1 MKKSTFLP
9 LGILL
14 LLLFSFQNTSMGQFL
29 SEVPQVAGFTPD
41 HKIVVVDDFKEV
53 EGMIRLGEA
62 FSKARGTFSYSLAFG
77 IYPSMNSVHERALRK
92 LKAEASMR
100 GASHIYVK
108 SVAHNGGIGRFV
120 SYVATFYR
128 AEPIDI
134 AKAKTLIAGN
144 EFLVMNTATFNRNR
158 YKPKVKAQDLLRVKE
173 AFRDT
178 EENGGRLFTMGLI
191 GERSKEKTVKAYKR
205 GVDAQIE
212 GGPDDYFYE
221 VIGVNDDFI
230 LVAETERRGRT
241 YKMHVLNRVK

>member
-9 LGILL
+9 LGILF
-14 LLLFSFQNTSMGQFL
+14 LLLFSFQNPSAAQLLT
-29 SEVPQVAGFTPD
+29 EIPQVDGYTPD
-41 HKIVVVDDFKEV
+41 HKIVVVDDYKQV
-53 EGMIRLGEA
+53 EGMIRVGEA

-108 SVAHNGGIGRFV
+108 SVAHNGGFGRFV

-128 AEPIDI
+128 AEAIPV
-134 AKAKTLIAGN
+134 AKAKELIAGN

-158 YKPKVKAQDLLRVKE
+158 YKPKVKAQDLLRVQS
-173 AFRDT
+173 AFQNT
-178 EENGGRLFTMGLI
+178 EEKDGRLFTMGML
-191 GERSKEKTVKAYKR
+191 GERTNEKAAKSYLR

-212 GGPDDYFYE
+212 GGPDEYFYE
-221 VIGVNDDFI
+221 VIGVSDDFI
-230 LVAETERRGRT
+230 LVAETERRGRK